1 MPFPPPPDGT
11 RSCSTPPPRGGDGG
25 DGDTRLYQGVRLGPD
40 GKWRAEMV
48 LRGQIVPLGHG
59 YSTAEEAA
67 SYYDYAQM
75 LAYKGL
81 AETNGRY
88 TYGRKKIG
96 PPLSRGARG
105 GGGEDEEEEEEG
117 GEGEEIEDTRL
128 HLNEQTLEGLLPPLV
143 VARIK
148 KLRPVPGE
156 QEAQGV
162 SVSKEEQIATTTTTK
177 KKKKKEKKMMMK
189 EKKKA
194 KMERKTTRG
203 DEAQITRRAKQ
214 LAK

>member
-105 GGGEDEEEEEEG
+105 GGGEDEEEEE
-117 GEGEEIEDTRL
+117 GEGE
-128 HLNEQTLEGLLPPLV
+128 G
-143 VARIK
+143 
-148 KLRPVPGE
+148 
-156 QEAQGV
+156 
-162 SVSKEEQIATTTTTK
+162 
-177 KKKKKEKKMMMK
+177 
-189 EKKKA
+189 
-194 KMERKTTRG
+194 
-203 DEAQITRRAKQ
+203 
-214 LAK
+214 